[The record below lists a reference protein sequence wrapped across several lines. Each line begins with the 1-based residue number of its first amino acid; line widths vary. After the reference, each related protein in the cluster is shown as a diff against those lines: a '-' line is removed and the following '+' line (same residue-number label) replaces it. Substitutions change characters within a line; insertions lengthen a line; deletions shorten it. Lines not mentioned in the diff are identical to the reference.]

1 MQKDLGDYRKSYE
14 KSALM
19 EDSISDNP
27 IQLFQ
32 TWFYEVE
39 KSDGVDEPNAMTVST
54 VGLDGFPK
62 SRVVLLKKYTHE
74 GFIFYTNY
82 ESDKAKAMASNPS
95 VCLLFNWV
103 NSGRIIQIQGRA
115 CKISE
120 NESINYFQSRPRGS
134 QLGAWAS
141 QQCRVVDSRTIL
153 EDRLKSYE
161 QQYEN
166 KDIAKPDHWGGYLV
180 KPFTFQFNEI
190 VDTSFQKEEIYQL
203 ETDYSWSKNINIKFK
218 TI

>member
-1 MQKDLGDYRKSYE
+1 MQH
-14 KSALM
+14 
-19 EDSISDNP
+19 
-27 IQLFQ
+27 FQ
-32 TWFYEVE
+32 KWFYEA
-39 KSDGVDEPNAMTVST
+39 DGIYNEREPNAMSLTT
-54 VGLDGFPK
+54 VGKDGYPR
-62 SRVVLLKKYTHE
+62 SRIVLLKKYTWE

-82 ESDKAKAMASNPS
+82 ESDKAKAIASNPS

-141 QQCRVVDSRTIL
+141 QQSRVVDSRTIL

-166 KDIAKPDHWGGYLV
+166 KDIPKPDHWGGYLV

-203 ETDYSWSKNINIKFK
+203 ETEYSWSKNINIKLK

>member
-1 MQKDLGDYRKSYE
+1 MSDYNPMQH
-14 KSALM
+14 
-19 EDSISDNP
+19 
-27 IQLFQ
+27 FQ
-32 TWFYEVE
+32 KWFYEA
-39 KSDGVDEPNAMTVST
+39 DGIYNEREPNAMSLTT
-54 VGLDGFPK
+54 VGKDGYPR
-62 SRVVLLKKYTHE
+62 SRIVLLKKYTWE

-82 ESDKAKAMASNPS
+82 ESDKAKAIASNPS

-141 QQCRVVDSRTIL
+141 QQSRVVDSRTIL

-180 KPFTFQFNEI
+180 MPFTFQFNEI

-203 ETDYSWSKNINIKFK
+203 ETDYSWSKNINIKLK

>member
-1 MQKDLGDYRKSYE
+1 MQH
-14 KSALM
+14 
-19 EDSISDNP
+19 
-27 IQLFQ
+27 FQ
-32 TWFYEVE
+32 KWFYEA
-39 KSDGVDEPNAMTVST
+39 DEIFDEREPTAMSLTT
-54 VGLDGFPK
+54 VGKDGYPK
-62 SRVVLLKKYTHE
+62 SRMVLLKKYTWE

-82 ESDKAKAMASNPS
+82 ESDKAKAIASNPS

-141 QQCRVVDSRTIL
+141 QQSRVIDSRTIL

-166 KDIAKPDHWGGYLV
+166 KDIPKPDHWGGYLV

-203 ETDYSWSKNINIKFK
+203 ETDYSWSKNINIKLK